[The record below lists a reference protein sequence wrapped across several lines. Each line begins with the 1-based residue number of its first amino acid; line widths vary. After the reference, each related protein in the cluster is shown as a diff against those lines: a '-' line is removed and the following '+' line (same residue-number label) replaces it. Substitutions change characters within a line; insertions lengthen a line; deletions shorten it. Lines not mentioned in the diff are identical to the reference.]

1 MSRIKKLVLFL
12 LSNPAEADFSDI
24 KRVLEAFEFPEVCS
38 SGSHVIFR
46 HADGR
51 MQCVPKKKGRK
62 VKQIYIKQVVEILE
76 LEEWLYEQEE
86 D

>member
-1 MSRIKKLVLFL
+1 MSKIKKLVLFL
-12 LSNPAEADFSDI
+12 LSNPVEADFSDI
-24 KRVLEAFEFPEVCS
+24 ERVLEAFEFPEVRS
-38 SGSHVIFR
+38 SGSHIIFR

-62 VKQIYIKQVVEILE
+62 VKQIYIKQVVELLE
-76 LEEWLYEQEE
+76 LEDWYDAQEE